1 MSFRDLVTILVLL
14 ALSQVAANAGDG
26 EYGEYLSA
34 ECVTCHRQSG
44 AEDGI
49 PSIIGW
55 DQASFVAVLKSY
67 KQKERKNPTMQ
78 LVTSNLGEE
87 EMIALAVYFAKL
99 RPKEK

>member
-1 MSFRDLVTILVLL
+1 MLFRDLVSLL
-14 ALSQVAANAGDG
+14 AFLTLTQAVANAGDG

-34 ECVTCHRQSG
+34 ECVTCHRLSG

-55 DQASFVAVLKSY
+55 DEASFIAVLKSY
-67 KQKERKNPTMQ
+67 KQKERENPAMQ

-87 EMIALAVYFAKL
+87 EMRALAAYFTKL
-99 RPKEK
+99 RPKE